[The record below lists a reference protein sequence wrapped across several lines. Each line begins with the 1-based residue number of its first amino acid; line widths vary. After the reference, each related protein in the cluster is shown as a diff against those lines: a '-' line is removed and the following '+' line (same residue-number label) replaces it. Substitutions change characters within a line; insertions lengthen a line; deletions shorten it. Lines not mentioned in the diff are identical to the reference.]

1 MKKIGIVITLVVT
14 SMFLFPFEFTFLP
27 GSSTKRLLAIAG
39 VIVLIYESS
48 RSRNAIFNRN
58 VLSLSIIAVI
68 VSLCGLFSSAL
79 NETPDYT
86 YASYIVSMWVW
97 LSAGYFVVKLINSVH
112 GQANVWILGNYLI
125 GVCVFQCLA
134 AILIDRYDSV
144 ESFVDTYIYTGQDVI
159 KSMLGMKRKYGI
171 GAIFDVAGSRFSAVI
186 VILAYFLTTAQN
198 MGKTKWIPFYAFSF
212 FFIAY
217 EGNVIGRTTTIGV
230 ILSCI
235 WFTYQLRK
243 LRFSGENLHRNA
255 LSWSASILVVSS
267 CFLITMYHV
276 DDTFK
281 EDLRFGFEGFFSLWE
296 KGSWEVASNEKLTNM
311 YVFPDNLKTWIIGDG
326 YFSSPRDTDPYFTGE
341 LVGGYYMGTDVGY
354 LRFIFYFGLI
364 GLSAI
369 SAVMIKSAM
378 ICYDAFKEYKPMF
391 IALLAVNF
399 IVWFKVSTDIFP
411 VFAPFIALSAIKQT
425 DPQKRET
432 ALSFRQ

>member
-1 MKKIGIVITLVVT
+1 
-14 SMFLFPFEFTFLP
+14 
-27 GSSTKRLLAIAG
+27 
-39 VIVLIYESS
+39 
-48 RSRNAIFNRN
+48 
-58 VLSLSIIAVI
+58 
-68 VSLCGLFSSAL
+68 
-79 NETPDYT
+79 
-86 YASYIVSMWVW
+86 
-97 LSAGYFVVKLINSVH
+97 
-112 GQANVWILGNYLI
+112 
-125 GVCVFQCLA
+125 
-134 AILIDRYDSV
+134 
-144 ESFVDTYIYTGQDVI
+144 
-159 KSMLGMKRKYGI
+159 
-171 GAIFDVAGSRFSAVI
+171 
-186 VILAYFLTTAQN
+186 
-198 MGKTKWIPFYAFSF
+198 
-212 FFIAY
+212 
-217 EGNVIGRTTTIGV
+217 
-230 ILSCI
+230 
-235 WFTYQLRK
+235 
-243 LRFSGENLHRNA
+243 
-255 LSWSASILVVSS
+255 
-267 CFLITMYHV
+267 MYHV

-341 LVGGYYMGTDVGY
+341 LVGGYYMGTDAGY

-369 SAVMIKSAM
+369 SAVLIKSAM
-378 ICYDAFKEYKPMF
+378 ICYDAFKEYKTMF